1 MSSQNFMLKA
11 AGLQTNYQSLMELSP
26 GALLQATNTVINKE
40 GVIEPRRGINTFAPL
55 YSSFFGGSAITA
67 KQLFDYKGQIL
78 AHTSDDNIAYY
89 DSSVNRYSYVNGATK
104 ITEPVTGSRI
114 RAVES
119 KGNLLLTNSTGVK
132 KISAKDSFDITNAA
146 GPIIVDAGV
155 PMAISPM
162 AAVSASTTVASPSF
176 WFLRASGAGAINK
189 VAYRVLFIKTDNN
202 DNLLFGAPSSRTIVT
217 NAITTLDYVVDL
229 TIALPKNIYLSSE
242 KYKVRI
248 YRSESVMQ
256 ASGSLTEP
264 SDELYQVYE
273 SDIGTSA
280 ANFTVRD
287 VVTEN
292 GRLAGVPLYTNQ
304 NSGEGILKSNNTPP
318 SAKDIALFKGHM
330 FYANT
335 KTKDSISFTL
345 ADINRLNAGTNII
358 LADGTDEGTETYG
371 LGFQERSRHTIAIT
385 QGAAAFFY
393 NGFSVYLSSA
403 NDERR
408 YAFWFDETSGAARTA
423 PVTPIPTGYIA
434 VKIPVFGFTTVTQ
447 IATALSNAIAASPD
461 FTVVNNY
468 QTSIATF
475 NVVNVASG
483 ASSAPFWDGS
493 NGVTFYPTSSKIT
506 VASAAMASYSGFH
519 IQLGTRIA
527 NAQKRYAFWFD
538 GTVGQTVPVP
548 TNIPSGFIL
557 VKVNVYNAV
566 PTIATIATAIN
577 NAINGTGE
585 FTTIYQAGTAVI
597 LVVPIGGTLNPDT
610 VTTNLV
616 GLMTYDVTTLGRGD
630 TANLVTM
637 QTTTL
642 LVNSAIPSEYQTID
656 FFKYC
661 YLEFFG
667 PISTD
672 TTSNNKKY
680 VIWFD
685 TTGFDAT
692 PTIFDATLIKV
703 TINGLGTTAAIAA
716 AISTALQ
723 ANTNFQFANA
733 SRTFTVHYTATT
745 NTIQIITH
753 STNTGYCANTTLA
766 ASVGTFGIGGLPQI
780 SISTTFLPVISS
792 QVANNSLFARISTS
806 ASTSTAIEETVRSLV
821 QSINNNQNSKYIAT
835 YLSNF
840 GDVPG
845 KFMIEKRDFDE
856 LRFIVATT
864 QPSAASAFSP
874 ALGVAYPLSAISSTT
889 GGANIITSYNQG
901 VGWTLGSQLSSTF
914 LFGIRRLPND
924 FASFGALPTIG
935 DVSKLYRIPA
945 FPSGFLL
952 YNWTGS
958 AYSLASNDNST
969 LNGETTVSVAG
980 EFFTNQKYF
989 TVNKAYNEEIQYSGF
1004 AVYLND
1010 FRGISLFKS
1019 KTEAIGNRLYYSKY
1033 QEHEAVPILNYI
1045 DIGSRDK
1052 QIQRIIPLR
1061 SSLFILKD
1069 DGIYRL
1075 AGDPGSN
1082 PTWDV
1087 AATDNTCVIRA
1098 PDTAVTLNN
1107 QCYFFSTKGF
1117 IELNESSQDSISR
1130 PIDDKLLRYLTTN
1143 LNIDVVSFCATYESE
1158 KSLLFWT
1165 VGSNSDDRTKKAYR
1179 YNTVTKA
1186 WTEWDASHTCAIVS
1200 STDDKMYFGSA
1211 IDNYIEVER
1220 KNFDRFDYVDRT
1232 LRSKIST
1239 NRLYGNIVKP
1249 TNLDNIEVG
1258 DVLQQTQY
1266 LTIYQYNALLK
1277 KLDLDP
1283 GLSQHDFYDELKM
1296 IQGNTMSI
1304 KLQNLAIKLSV
1315 VDASVNYTA
1324 LLSGLNDFPNLQ
1336 ISFNAII
1343 TALSNTSTNT
1353 RFINYQRSEGTISYE
1368 AIVLGK
1374 SNISKEV
1381 TLNLSPPFIAG
1392 DAETTVDTNNL
1403 TIYKGIDVSI
1413 EYAPI
1418 HAGDPST
1425 EKQFSYG
1432 TFMFERRNFRSA
1444 EVAYN
1449 SDVSDSYDSI
1459 TINPTSSGIFGGAG
1473 WGDGSVWGGLGDQA
1487 ELVTYIPMRKQ
1498 RARFIGCKFIHTTA
1512 LESFSLYGVS
1522 LTYRTYTTPNRTNR

>member
-40 GVIEPRRGINTFAPL
+40 GVIEPRRGINTFAPM
-55 YSSFFGGSAITA
+55 YNSFFGGSAITA

-104 ITEPVTGSRI
+104 IIEPVTGSRI

-155 PMAISPM
+155 PMAVPPM
-162 AAVSASTTVASPSF
+162 ATVASNPGF
-176 WFLRASGAGAINK
+176 FVASTAGGINK

-217 NAITTLDYVVDL
+217 NPSSTVTYNIDLIIT
-229 TIALPKNIYLSSE
+229 LPKSVYLSSE

-248 YRSESVMQ
+248 YRSEQVLQ

-273 SDIGTSA
+273 ADIGTSV

-287 VVTEN
+287 VVTDT

-335 KTKDSISFTL
+335 KTKDTITLTL
-345 ADINRLNAGTNII
+345 ADITKLNAGTNLI
-358 LADGTDEGTETYG
+358 LADGTAEGTETYG
-371 LGFQERSRHTIAIT
+371 LGFQERNRQTIAIT
-385 QGAAAFFY
+385 QGVAATFFTGY
-393 NGFSVYLSSA
+393 SVYLFSG
-403 NDERR
+403 NDERK
-408 YAFWFDETSGAARTA
+408 YVFWFDETSGAVRTA
-423 PVTPIPTGYIA
+423 PVTPIPTGYIG
-434 VKIPVFGFTTVTQ
+434 VKVPVFGFTTVTQ
-447 IATALSNAIAASPD
+447 IATALSNAIAAIPID

-468 QTSIATF
+468 QTGVATF
-475 NVVNVASG
+475 NVVNTVNG

-506 VASAAMASYSGFH
+506 VTSAAVASYSGFH

-538 GTVGQTVPVP
+538 GTVGQTTPTP
-548 TNIPSGFIL
+548 TNIPSGFNL

-566 PTIATIATAIN
+566 PSTATVATAIS
-577 NAINGTGE
+577 NAIAATGE
-585 FTTIYQAGTAVI
+585 FTSIYTAGTAVI
-597 LVVPIGGTLNPDT
+597 LAVPIGGSLNPDT
-610 VTTNLV
+610 VTTNST
-616 GLMTYDVTTLGRGD
+616 GLMTFDVTTLGRGD
-630 TANLVTM
+630 TANLVNM

-642 LVNSAIPSEYQTID
+642 VINSAAPAEYQTVD

-672 TTSNNKKY
+672 TTSSNRKY

-685 TTGFDAT
+685 TTGSESA
-692 PTIFDATLIKV
+692 PTIFNATLIKV

-723 ANTNFQFANA
+723 ANTNFQFANTT
-733 SRTFTVHYTATT
+733 RIFTVHYVTGTS
-745 NTIQIITH
+745 TIQIITH
-753 STNTGYCANTTLA
+753 RTNTGYCANTTLA

-780 SISTTFLPVISS
+780 SVSTTFLPITSS
-792 QVANNSLFARISTS
+792 QVANNSMFPKISTS
-806 ASTSTAIEETVRSLV
+806 GNTSTAIEETVRSIV
-821 QSINNNQNSKYIAT
+821 QSINNNQNSKYTAT

-845 KFMIEKRDFDE
+845 KFIIEKKDFDE
-856 LRFIVATT
+856 TRFIVATT

-874 ALGVAYPLSAISSTT
+874 ALGIAYPLYSISPTT
-889 GGANIITSYNQG
+889 GGANIVTSYNQG

-958 AYSLASNDNST
+958 AYSLTSNDNST

-980 EFFTNQKYF
+980 DFFTNQKYF
-989 TVNKAYNEEIQYSGF
+989 TVSKAYNEEIEYSGF

-1010 FRGISLFKS
+1010 FRGVSLFKS

-1033 QEHEAVPILNYI
+1033 QEHEAVPILNYV
-1045 DIGSRDK
+1045 DVGSRDK

-1143 LNIDVVSFCATYESE
+1143 SNIDVVSFSASYESE

-1165 VGSNSDDRTKKAYR
+1165 VSSNSDNKTTKAYR
-1179 YNTVTKA
+1179 YNTVTKS

-1211 IDNYIEVER
+1211 VDNYVEVER

-1249 TNLDNIEVG
+1249 TNLDNIEIG

-1277 KLDLDP
+1277 KIDLDP
-1283 GLSQHDFYDELKM
+1283 GIAVHDFYDELKM

-1315 VDASVNYTA
+1315 VDTSVNYVA
-1324 LLSGLNDFPNLQ
+1324 LISGLNDFPNLQ
-1336 ISFNAII
+1336 ISFNAIVNG
-1343 TALSNTSTNT
+1343 LNNTSTNA
-1353 RFINYQRSEGTISYE
+1353 RFNNYQRSEGIISYE

-1392 DAETTVDTNNL
+1392 DSETTIDTNNL
-1403 TIYKGIDVSI
+1403 TIYKGIDVAI

-1449 SDVSDSYDSI
+1449 SDVSDSYDAI

>member
-55 YSSFFGGSAITA
+55 YNSFFGGTAITA

-78 AHTSDDNIAYY
+78 AHTSDDNIAFY

-104 ITEPVTGSRI
+104 IVEPVTGSRI
-114 RAVES
+114 RSAES
-119 KGNLLLTNSTGVK
+119 KGNLLLTNNTGVK
-132 KISAKDSFDITNAA
+132 KISAKDSFDLTNAA

-155 PMAISPM
+155 P
-162 AAVSASTTVASPSF
+162 AAVPPVAAISASTTVATPSF

-217 NAITTLDYVVDL
+217 NAITTSDYVVDL
-229 TIALPKNIYLSSE
+229 NITLPKNIYLSSE

-256 ASGSLTEP
+256 AVGSLTEP

-273 SDIGTSA
+273 ADIGTSVP
-280 ANFTVRD
+280 NFTVRD
-287 VVTEN
+287 VVTDT

-335 KTKDSISFTL
+335 KTKDSSTLTL
-345 ADINRLNAGTNII
+345 ADITKVNAGTNLI
-358 LADGTDEGTETYG
+358 LTDGTAEGTETYG
-371 LGFQERSRHTIAIT
+371 FGFQERHRHTIAIT
-385 QGAAAFFY
+385 VGTLANFG
-393 NGFSVYLSSA
+393 GFSIYLFSG
-403 NDERR
+403 NDERK
-408 YAFWFDETSGAARTA
+408 YVFWLDETVGQTRTA
-423 PVTPIPTGYIA
+423 PTTAIPTGYIGIKVNVYNA
-434 VKIPVFGFTTVTQ
+434 APTVIT
-447 IATALSNAIAASPD
+447 IATAISAAVAAVAID
-461 FTVVNNY
+461 FTVVNNFVAG
-468 QTSIATF
+468 TSTF
-475 NVVNVASG
+475 NVVNTVNG
-483 ASSAPFWDGS
+483 ACSTPFWDGS
-493 NGVTFYPTSSKIT
+493 NGVTLYPTSSKIT
-506 VASAAMASYSGFH
+506 VTSAVSAAYNSA
-519 IQLGTRIA
+519 ILTIGTRIA
-527 NAQKRYAFWFD
+527 GAQKRYAFWFD
-538 GTVGQTVPVP
+538 GTIGQTTPTP
-548 TNIPSGFIL
+548 TNLPSGYTA
-557 VKVNVYNAV
+557 VKVNVYNAA
-566 PTIATIATAIN
+566 PTTAIIATAIS
-577 NAINGTGE
+577 NAIAATGE
-585 FTTIYQAGTAVI
+585 FSTIYTAATAVFLVIPIGGVYNPDTAVI
-597 LVVPIGGTLNPDT
+597 NTGALVSIDS
-610 VTTNLV
+610 
-616 GLMTYDVTTLGRGD
+616 TTLGRGE

-642 LVNSAIPSEYQTID
+642 VVNSASPSEYQTVD
-656 FFKYC
+656 FLKYC

-672 TTSNNKKY
+672 TTSANKKY
-680 VIWFD
+680 VVWFD
-685 TTGFDAT
+685 VTGTDAI
-692 PTIFDATLIKV
+692 PTIFNATLIRV
-703 TINGLGTTAAIAA
+703 PVNGLATTAAIAA

-733 SRTFTVHYTATT
+733 NRIFTVHYVASTS
-745 NTIQIITH
+745 TIQIITH
-753 STNTGYCANTTLA
+753 RTNTGYCANTTLA

-780 SISTTFLPVISS
+780 SVSTSFLPITSS
-792 QVANNSLFARISTS
+792 QVSNNSTFPRISTN
-806 ASTSTAIEETVRSLV
+806 ATTSIAIEETVRSLV
-821 QSINNNQNSKYIAT
+821 QSINNNQTSKYTAT

-845 KFMIEKRDFDE
+845 KFMIEKKAFDE
-856 LRFIVATT
+856 LRFVVATT
-864 QPSAASAFSP
+864 QPSAAAAFSP
-874 ALGVAYPLSAISSTT
+874 ALGIAYPLSAISETV
-889 GGANIITSYNQG
+889 GGANIITSYNLG
-901 VGWTLGSQLSSTF
+901 ATWTLGSALSSTF
-914 LFGIRRLPND
+914 LFGIRRLSNSFAN
-924 FASFGALPTIG
+924 FASFPTIG
-935 DVSKLYRIPA
+935 DVAKLYKA
-945 FPSGFLL
+945 TDSGLL

-958 AYSLASNDNST
+958 TYSLTANDNSS
-969 LNGETTVSVAG
+969 LNGETTVTVPG
-980 EFFTNQKYF
+980 DLFTNQKYF
-989 TVNKAYNEEIQYSGF
+989 TVGKSYDEEIEYSGF
-1004 AVYLND
+1004 AIYLND
-1010 FRGISLFKS
+1010 FRGTSLFKS
-1019 KTEAIGNRLYYSKY
+1019 KTEALGNRLYYSKF
-1033 QEHEAVPILNYI
+1033 QEHEAVPILNYV
-1045 DIGSRDK
+1045 DVGTRDK
-1052 QIQRIIPLR
+1052 PIQRIIPLR
-1061 SSLFILKD
+1061 SSLFVLKD

-1082 PTWDV
+1082 PVWDV
-1087 AATDNTCVIRA
+1087 AATDTTCVIRA

-1143 LNIDVVSFCATYESE
+1143 LNIDVVSFCASYESE

-1165 VGSNSDDRTKKAYR
+1165 VSSNSDTKTTKAYR
-1179 YNTVTKA
+1179 YNTVTKS
-1186 WTEWDASHTCAIVS
+1186 WTEWDASHTCAIVGS
-1200 STDDKMYFGSA
+1200 FDDKMYFGSA
-1211 IDNYIEVER
+1211 IDNYVEVER

-1266 LTIYQYNALLK
+1266 LTIYQYNAFLK
-1277 KLDLDP
+1277 KIDLDP
-1283 GLSQHDFYDELKM
+1283 GIASHDFYEELKM
-1296 IQGNTMSI
+1296 VPGNTMTI
-1304 KLQNLAIKLSV
+1304 KLQNLAIKLTA
-1315 VDASVNYTA
+1315 VDPSVNYVA
-1324 LLSGLNDFPNLQ
+1324 LLSGLTNFPSIQ
-1336 ISFNAII
+1336 TDFNAIVS
-1343 TALSNTSTNT
+1343 ALSNLSTNS
-1353 RFINYQRSEGTISYE
+1353 RFFNYARSEGTISYE

-1381 TLNLSPPFIAG
+1381 VLNLSPPFIAG
-1392 DAETTVDTNNL
+1392 DSENTIDTNNL
-1403 TIYKGIDVSI
+1403 TIYKGIDVAI

-1418 HAGDPST
+1418 HVGDPST

-1522 LTYRTYTTPNRTNR
+1522 LTYRTYTIPNRTNR